1 MTKKNSKPRTL
12 EDRNPLAQSTFAA
25 QCNHAQITGKM
36 EIVPAKTLFL
46 RAVAGIILFLIIF
59 GILATLVSNATP
71 APTQQPQG
79 VNWSSRTGAA

>member
-36 EIVPAKTLFL
+36 EIVPAKTLAG
-46 RAVAGIILFLIIF
+46 RAFVFIIVVLAAV
-59 GILATLVSNATP
+59 GILSTLIL
-71 APTQQPQG
+71 
-79 VNWSSRTGAA
+79 GAM